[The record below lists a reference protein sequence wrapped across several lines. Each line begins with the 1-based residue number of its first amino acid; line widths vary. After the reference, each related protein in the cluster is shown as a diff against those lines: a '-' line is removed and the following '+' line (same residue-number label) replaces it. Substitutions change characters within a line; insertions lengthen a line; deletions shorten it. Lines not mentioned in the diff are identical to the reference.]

1 MFSNKRKT
9 IGVFLERPA
18 NEFQNLLCQGIVST
32 GKKIGYNVAVFSPF
46 GNYGKNDRYF
56 EGDQAIL
63 QLPDYEQFA
72 GVIVALDTMEEKS
85 SRKTIL
91 DKIKKHCNCPVVSIR
106 EVVEGANNLLVKN
119 VTCMEGIIRHF
130 IEKHGFKKLCFMSGP
145 KDRWDATERLECF
158 QNVMAEYGL
167 PIGEHQ
173 IFYGDY
179 WKNMGGEACDWFL
192 EGEEKP
198 EAIICANDYMAV
210 AVTSALIGRGYRIPE
225 DICVS
230 GYDGLSDTISFT
242 PTITTMSVPFYEMG
256 KRAVEIIEEKQENP
270 KDVKNIYFNAE
281 VHARESCGCLEKG
294 SEEGILN
301 RRRQYEDGK
310 VSHNRDLQF
319 EFFSINLGECSSI
332 EEMMPLL
339 EQFAYNIEGLWDY
352 AVCLCEK
359 LEEREYHRGYTD
371 IMETKGAIKSWESL
385 GSINYS
391 FPRKELLPKEM
402 TDDTPQIWYFAPIHF
417 QDECYGYE
425 AFHFDKPEVTG
436 RLYFS
441 WNVVIGNKIRDVL
454 VEHKTHGLI
463 EQLEAMYNRDM
474 LTGMYNRRGLES
486 FGKEMF
492 REGKEKK
499 SPVFLAV
506 IDLDGMKQINDNYGH
521 AEGDFALRK
530 IQSIIHTA
538 CEGENI
544 SARTGGDE
552 FVVVAKGISE
562 EEGKSWMKGIDKQL
576 EIFNASGQK
585 EYQIHASYGCTY
597 RIPAKDDTMEQF
609 IKESDEEMYRNKMIN
624 KIRRGEQIR

>member
-9 IGVFLERPA
+9 IGVFLEQA
-18 NEFQNLLCQGIVST
+18 AYEYQNVLCQGIIAT
-32 GKKIGYNVAVFSPF
+32 AEKLGYNVAIFSSF
-46 GNYGKNDRYF
+46 GDAGQNDRF
-56 EGDQAIL
+56 FKGDQMIF
-63 QLPDYEQFA
+63 QLPDYKEFA
-72 GVIVALDTMEEKS
+72 GVIVVLDTMVEVS
-85 SRKTIL
+85 SREIIL
-91 DKIKKHCNCPVVSIR
+91 KNINTYCECPVVSVR
-106 EVVEGANNLLVKN
+106 EVVEGANNLLVRN
-119 VTCMEGIIRHF
+119 TTCMEGVIKHF
-130 IEKHGFKKLCFMSGP
+130 IEKHGLKKLCFMTGP
-145 KDRWDATERLECF
+145 KDRWDARERLECF
-158 QNVMAEYGL
+158 ENTMKEYGL
-167 PIGEHQ
+167 SVGEHQ

-179 WKNMGGEACDWFL
+179 WNNMGEDACDWFL
-192 EGEEKP
+192 SGEEQP
-198 EAIICANDYMAV
+198 EAIICANDYMALS
-210 AVTSALIGRGYRIPE
+210 VTSALIGRGFQVPE

-230 GYDGLSDTISFT
+230 GYDGLSDTTSFT
-242 PTITTMSVPFYEMG
+242 PTITTMSVPFYKMG
-256 KRAVEIIEEKQENP
+256 KRAVELIEEKQDNP
-270 KDVKNIYFNAE
+270 KDTENIYFNAE
-281 VHARESCGCLEKG
+281 VIARESCGCLEKG
-294 SEEGILN
+294 GQESILT
-301 RRRQYEDGK
+301 RRSQYEDGRAA
-310 VSHNRDLQF
+310 HNRGLQF
-319 EFFSINLGECSSI
+319 ELFSINLGECTTI
-332 EEMMPLL
+332 EEMMS
-339 EQFAYNIEGLWDY
+339 QAQRFAFNIEGLWNY
-352 AVCLCEK
+352 AVCFCEN
-359 LEEREYHRGYTD
+359 LEEKVEQTEYTD
-371 IMETKGAIKSWESL
+371 MIELRGAIKNRLSQENV
-385 GSINYS
+385 SIP
-391 FPRKELLPKEM
+391 FKRKELLPKEM
-402 TDDTPQIWYFAPIHF
+402 TDENPQIWYFATIHF

-425 AFHFDKPEVTG
+425 AFNFATPEVTG
-436 RLYFS
+436 RLYFT
-441 WNVVIGNKIRDVL
+441 WNVAIGNKIRDIL
-454 VEHKTHGLI
+454 VEHKMQRLI
-463 EQLEAMYNRDM
+463 SKLEDLYNRDM

-499 SPVFLAV
+499 SPVFLTV